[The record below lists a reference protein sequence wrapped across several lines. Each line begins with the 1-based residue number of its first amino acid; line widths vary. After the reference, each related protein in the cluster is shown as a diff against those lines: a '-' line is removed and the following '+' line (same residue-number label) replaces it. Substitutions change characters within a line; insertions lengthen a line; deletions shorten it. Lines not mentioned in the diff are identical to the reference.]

1 MDNKRKLVVGNQ
13 VTPIPVVLDGKK
25 HTVTRPLDPIAASA
39 PKGTT
44 YTLQI
49 ISSSK
54 VWAPQR
60 SVGILRVSK
69 LKLTIPAVKG

>member
-1 MDNKRKLVVGNQ
+1 MPA
-13 VTPIPVVLDGKK
+13 TLDRRT
-25 HTVTRPLDPIAASA
+25 HTITRPLDPIAASA

-69 LKLTIPAVKG
+69 LKLTLPAVRD